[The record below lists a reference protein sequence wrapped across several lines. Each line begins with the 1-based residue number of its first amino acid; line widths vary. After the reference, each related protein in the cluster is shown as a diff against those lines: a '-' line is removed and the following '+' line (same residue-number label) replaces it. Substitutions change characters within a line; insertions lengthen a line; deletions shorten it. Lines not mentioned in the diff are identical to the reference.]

1 MLIQSQ
7 TRAQTLEEVTRLLQQ
22 YVAINTSNPPGDTTK
37 AADFLTAILE
47 KEGVPVTRYESAPGK
62 VIVYARLKA
71 TVSPPAGRAI
81 LLLHHMDVV
90 PADRAQ
96 WKTDPFT
103 PVIKGDEL
111 WGRGSMDMKGQ
122 GVAQLVAFLMLKRQN
137 VPRTRDVILMAEPD
151 EEVGGALGARWM
163 IANHYAELDPEYV
176 IDEGGFGS
184 TDLFAPNKMVYG
196 VSVAEKKIVW
206 LKLRAE
212 GVAGHG
218 SQPTDTNPNDR
229 LVRALAR
236 LLGNDVGRAFQ
247 GREGGPER
255 PALQPSRE
263 PTVLDMMQ
271 AKVGAFAQ
279 NNFTNAIQHSTISLT
294 WFRSGV
300 GDPPKINVI
309 PSVAEAGLDCRVL
322 PGTTKDQWI
331 AEIARRLD
339 DPAIKI
345 ELINESDD
353 PVVTSQD
360 TPLYRNIEKAIQ
372 RRHPEAI
379 VTPVLIPYGT
389 DSNAFR
395 PTGVKS
401 YGIFPALLPADVV
414 GSMHGD
420 GEHISLASVR
430 EGAQLFFE
438 ALRDTLSP
446 STAPRAAA
454 PIRVMLLDGESGG
467 PYHDWKRTTQ
477 VLKKQLDE
485 TGLFQV
491 DVVTAPPAGSS
502 FSAFKPAFTTYQAVV
517 LNYDAPDERWPA
529 APRTSFE
536 QYVNGGGGVVS
547 VHASDNAFP
556 GWKA

>member
-1 MLIQSQ
+1 MNRRLCALALLSSVSFVTSVSSVWATQEPGSPDEI
-7 TRAQTLEEVTRLLQQ
+7 TRLLSD
-22 YVAINTSNPPGDTTK
+22 YVAIDTSNPPGDTTR
-37 AADFLTAILE
+37 AANFLSSILE
-47 KEGVPVTRYESAPGK
+47 KEGIPVTRYESAPGK
-62 VIVYARLKA
+62 AIIYARLNA
-71 TVSPPAGRAI
+71 TSSPAAGKAI

-90 PADRAQ
+90 PADRTQ
-96 WKTDPFT
+96 WKTDPFVPT
-103 PVIKGDEL
+103 IQGADL

-122 GVAQLVAFLMLKRQN
+122 GIAQLVAFLMLKRQN

-196 VSVAEKKIVW
+196 ISVAEKKIVW

-218 SQPTDTNPNDR
+218 SQPTDSNPNDR

-236 LLGNDVGRAFQ
+236 LLGEPAAPRVGAQLAPASRADQ
-247 GREGGPER
+247 GRPLRSSSE
-255 PALQPSRE
+255 PS
-263 PTVLDMMQ
+263 VLDMMQ
-271 AKVGAFAQ
+271 AKIGAFAQ
-279 NNFTNAIQHSTISLT
+279 NKFTNAIQRSTISLT

-322 PGTTKDQWI
+322 PGTTRDQWI
-331 AEIARRLD
+331 AEIKRRLG
-339 DPAIKI
+339 DPAITI

-360 TPLYRNIEKAIQ
+360 TPMYRNIEAAIK

-379 VTPVLIPYGT
+379 VTPMLIPYGT

-395 PTGVKS
+395 PRGVKS

-414 GSMHGD
+414 ASMHGD
-420 GEHISLASVR
+420 GEHVSLAGVR
-430 EGAQLFFE
+430 EAAQVFFE
-438 ALRDTLSP
+438 ALRDTL
-446 STAPRAAA
+446 A
-454 PIRVMLLDGESGG
+454 
-467 PYHDWKRTTQ
+467 K
-477 VLKKQLDE
+477 
-485 TGLFQV
+485 
-491 DVVTAPPAGSS
+491 
-502 FSAFKPAFTTYQAVV
+502 
-517 LNYDAPDERWPA
+517 
-529 APRTSFE
+529 
-536 QYVNGGGGVVS
+536 
-547 VHASDNAFP
+547 
-556 GWKA
+556 

>member
-1 MLIQSQ
+1 MNHRLRRLLLLFSVSCVTFVSSVSATQETGS
-7 TRAQTLEEVTRLLQQ
+7 RDEVTRLLSE
-22 YVAINTSNPPGDTTK
+22 YVAIDTSNPPGDTRK
-37 AADFLTAILE
+37 AADWLTAILE
-47 KEGVPVTRYESAPGK
+47 KEGIPVTRYESAPGK
-62 VIVYARLKA
+62 AIIYARLQA
-71 TVSPPAGRAI
+71 
-81 LLLHHMDVV
+81 
-90 PADRAQ
+90 ADRTQ

-103 PVIKGDEL
+103 PTMQGDDL

-196 VSVAEKKIVW
+196 ISVAEKKIVW

-229 LVRALAR
+229 LVKALAR
-236 LLGNDVGRAFQ
+236 LLGGADPSAAST
-247 GREGGPER
+247 PR
-255 PALQPSRE
+255 PAAPKLVDPGAERRRE
-263 PTVLDMMQ
+263 PSVLDMMK
-271 AKVGAFAQ
+271 AKVGTFAT
-279 NNFTNAIQHSTISLT
+279 NKFTNAIQQSTISLT

-322 PGTTKDQWI
+322 PGITKDQWI
-331 AEIARRLD
+331 ASIASRLG
-339 DPAIKI
+339 DPAITI

-360 TPLYRNIEKAIQ
+360 APLYRNIEAAIK
-372 RRHPEAI
+372 RRHADAI
-379 VTPVLIPYGT
+379 VTPILIPYGT

-395 PTGVKS
+395 PRGVKS

-414 GSMHGD
+414 ASMHGD
-420 GEHISLASVR
+420 GEHISVASVR
-430 EGAQLFFE
+430 EGAQVFFE
-438 ALRDTLSP
+438 ALRDTL
-446 STAPRAAA
+446 A
-454 PIRVMLLDGESGG
+454 
-467 PYHDWKRTTQ
+467 K
-477 VLKKQLDE
+477 
-485 TGLFQV
+485 
-491 DVVTAPPAGSS
+491 
-502 FSAFKPAFTTYQAVV
+502 
-517 LNYDAPDERWPA
+517 
-529 APRTSFE
+529 
-536 QYVNGGGGVVS
+536 
-547 VHASDNAFP
+547 
-556 GWKA
+556 